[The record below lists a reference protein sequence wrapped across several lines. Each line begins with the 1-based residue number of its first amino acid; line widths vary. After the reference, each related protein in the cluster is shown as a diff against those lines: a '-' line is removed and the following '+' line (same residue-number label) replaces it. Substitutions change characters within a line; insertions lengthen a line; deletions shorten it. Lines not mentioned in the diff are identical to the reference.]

1 MLSPSLLAVLTAI
14 RWQDAAVLAA
24 DMLRAAVLMVLSPLG
39 QRPQRFTG
47 FQMLEEVESHP
58 DVLPPQFHNLTN
70 EPWRARSR
78 ANVSA
83 TSNSLLTR
91 VFP

>member
-24 DMLRAAVLMVLSPLG
+24 DMLRAAVLMALSPLG

-47 FQMLEEVESHP
+47 FQMRTRVQSG
-58 DVLPPQFHNLTN
+58 LPELD
-70 EPWRARSR
+70 RSC
-78 ANVSA
+78 SA
-83 TSNSLLTR
+83 T
-91 VFP
+91 VFGPENLGQKTGLDRTPGP